1 MEGKEEEGP
10 GETQAPENG
19 DWVTIPGVVVEGFGV
34 ASGLSDSSPY
44 PEGTITTQ
52 LPFFKELGLDFSS
65 FYPATLNVSIRPFS
79 FALRYP
85 EHTFRQVKWSG
96 QAPAEDFSF
105 AQCLVTFGEK
115 TYRGYVY
122 YPHPETKPDHYQDPS
137 TVEIV
142 TGFIPGVAYGAPVEL
157 QVRRDQITVLGGADE

>member
-1 MEGKEEEGP
+1 MASES
-10 GETQAPENG
+10 GE
-19 DWVTIPGVVVEGFGV
+19 WITIPGVVVEGYGV

-52 LPFFKELGLDFSS
+52 LPFFQELGLDFST
-65 FYPATLNVSIRPFS
+65 FYPATLNISIHPFS

-105 AQCLVTFGEK
+105 SPCLVTHGEK
-115 TYRGYVY
+115 TYRGFVY
-122 YPHPETKPDHYQDPS
+122 YPHPETKPDHHHDPS
-137 TVEIV
+137 TVEVI
-142 TGFIPGVAYGAPVEL
+142 TGFIPGLTYGTAVDL
-157 QVRRDQITVLGGADE
+157 QVRRDQITVLSEADK

>member
-1 MEGKEEEGP
+1 MASES
-10 GETQAPENG
+10 GE
-19 DWVTIPGVVVEGFGV
+19 WITILGVVVQGYGV

-52 LPFFKELGLDFSS
+52 MPFFQELGLDFST
-65 FYPATLNVSIRPFS
+65 FYPATLNISIHPFS

-105 AQCLVTFGEK
+105 SPCLVIHGEK
-115 TYRGYVY
+115 TYRGFVY
-122 YPHPETKPDHYQDPS
+122 YPHPETKPDHHHDPS
-137 TVEIV
+137 TVEVI
-142 TGFIPGVAYGAPVEL
+142 TGFIMGLSYGTHVDL
-157 QVRRDQITVLGGADE
+157 QVRRDQVTVLGGSDD